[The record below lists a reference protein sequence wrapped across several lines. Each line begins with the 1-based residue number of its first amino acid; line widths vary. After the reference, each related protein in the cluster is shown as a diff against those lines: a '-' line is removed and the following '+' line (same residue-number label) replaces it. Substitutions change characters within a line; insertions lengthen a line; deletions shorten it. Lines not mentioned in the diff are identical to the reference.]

1 MGRDGGNAKVEA
13 GFGTCRL
20 TSIVALARDVGAARE
35 SRLTPQ
41 SRDGQLTALDA
52 RPFPSGLRRFFEC
65 SNTVSRG
72 ASRCAAR
79 LSNAAAARCTSDN
92 RRPCAAEKGHLHRP
106 ATSARLQEHVAV
118 P

>member
-1 MGRDGGNAKVEA
+1 MC
-13 GFGTCRL
+13 CRL
-20 TSIVALARDVGAARE
+20 TSIVSLARDVGAARE
-35 SRLTPQ
+35 SRLLTPQ

-79 LSNAAAARCTSDN
+79 LSNVQRGRSQM
-92 RRPCAAEKGHLHRP
+92 H
-106 ATSARLQEHVAV
+106 QQ
-118 P
+118 